1 MCLAL
6 SSTRASPSF
15 LASLLPPA
23 LSLCVC
29 VSWDRLSQL
38 VSSPSPPS
46 SVLLSSLR
54 LRSLWVL
61 PSSQTQHAWSTLS
74 GSHSHSHSGHPH
86 VHSFAIHVPVMSVN
100 GGSNGGGAGDPCVRG
115 RVSVVLGA
123 QWGDEGKGKL
133 VDLLAE
139 RADLVAR
146 CQVRTG
152 GTTAAGRGVFT
163 ASLKIQNAFILCPP
177 FCRANIESFLEVS
190 GVLVEAQVLGWHLGR
205 STCAPLLFREVTTL
219 TLVVDPD

>member
-23 LSLCVC
+23 LSLSLCMCVC
-29 VSWDRLSQL
+29 LL
-38 VSSPSPPS
+38 GSPLATC
-46 SVLLSSLR
+46 LLSSSAFFFPR
-54 LRSLWVL
+54 FAFVNFGCSRR
-61 PSSQTQHAWSTLS
+61 PRRSTL
-74 GSHSHSHSGHPH
+74 GQPSHSHSHSGHPH
-86 VHSFAIHVPVMSVN
+86 VHSFAIHVQVMSVN
-100 GGSNGGGAGDPCVRG
+100 GGSNGGGGGDPCVRG

-152 GTTAAGRGVFT
+152 GTTAAGRGGFT